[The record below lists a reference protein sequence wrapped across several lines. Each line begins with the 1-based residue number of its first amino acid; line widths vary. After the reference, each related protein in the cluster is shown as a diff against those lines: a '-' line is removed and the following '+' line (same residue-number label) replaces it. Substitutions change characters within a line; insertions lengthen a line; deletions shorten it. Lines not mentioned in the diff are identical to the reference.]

1 MTAQMRLLS
10 LVGAAA
16 LASVF
21 AAVAIAPAHGASN
34 ATVSILHG
42 VPDATVDVYAN
53 GKALLEDFEPGTL
66 TDPQMLPAGSY
77 DLKVVKAGD
86 GPDGDAIMSANNVK
100 VPGGANVTVVAHLND
115 SGEPTLTP
123 YANDVSSLPAG
134 KARVIVRHTAAAP
147 EVDVRAGGE
156 PVFTDLANPKEDSA
170 EIDPGTIKA
179 DVVLAGSDDVVIGP
193 ASLKVAEGTTTIVY
207 AWGRPRT
214 RTLSSQFRPSVACTA
229 RPIAFREAP
238 EVRPPALPLRRYGQ
252 PWQRWRRL
260 VQPYLAGS
268 YIAAGRSWCGD
279 H

>member
-1 MTAQMRLLS
+1 MTVQRLLS

-16 LASVF
+16 LASAF
-21 AAVAIAPAHGASN
+21 MAVAITPAHGASN
-34 ATVSILHG
+34 ATVSVLHG

-100 VPGGANVTVVAHLND
+100 VPAGANVTVVAHLSD
-115 SGEPTLTP
+115 SGKPTLTP

-134 KARVIVRHTAAAP
+134 KARVIVRHNAAAP

-156 PVFTDLANPKEDSA
+156 PVFTDLANPKEESA

-193 ASLKVAEGTTTIVY
+193 ASLKVKAPPRLSTRG
-207 AWGRPRT
+207 GRPRT

-238 EVRPPALPLRRYGQ
+238 EVRPPALPQHRCGQ
-252 PWQRWRRL
+252 PW
-260 VQPYLAGS
+260 
-268 YIAAGRSWCGD
+268 
-279 H
+279 

>member
-1 MTAQMRLLS
+1 MTVQRRLFS

-16 LASVF
+16 LASAF
-21 AAVAIAPAHGASN
+21 TAVAIAPAYGASN

-100 VPGGANVTVVAHLND
+100 VPGGANVTVVAHLTD
-115 SGEPTLTP
+115 SGKPTLTP
-123 YANDVSSLPAG
+123 YANNVSSLPAG
-134 KARVIVRHTAAAP
+134 KARVIVRHNAAAP

-156 PVFTDLANPKEDSA
+156 PVFTDLANPKEESA

-207 AWGRPRT
+207 AWGSAEDENLELAVQAISGMHGSPNSVPGGT
-214 RTLSSQFRPSVACTA
+214 GGQAGGSAAAPLWATLVAVATLGAAVSGWQLYRRRELMA
-229 RPIAFREAP
+229 R
-238 EVRPPALPLRRYGQ
+238 
-252 PWQRWRRL
+252 
-260 VQPYLAGS
+260 
-268 YIAAGRSWCGD
+268 
-279 H
+279 